1 MASVD
6 ECRQALHDL
15 ADRLDRNAETRG
27 KLDLD
32 RTLAA
37 RVTDLRTAFHGRLA
51 GGRLVD
57 IADGDD
63 PRAKIALIAASDDL
77 VALVQGRLD
86 TDIEGAV
93 SAGMDSLLVLSGI
106 SDRAELLAAPA
117 RRRPTFVAEDVTA
130 LFEPAEASDIPADVR
145 TTWTADRP

>member
-15 ADRLDRNAETRG
+15 AARLDRNAETRG
-27 KLDLD
+27 QLDFD

-57 IADGDD
+57 IVDGDD
-63 PRAKIALIAASDDL
+63 PEAKIALIAASDDL

-86 TDIEGAV
+86 VARAFASGQV
-93 SAGMDSLLVLSGI
+93 SIKANPFDLLKL
-106 SDRAELLAAPA
+106 RKLL
-117 RRRPTFVAEDVTA
+117 
-130 LFEPAEASDIPADVR
+130 
-145 TTWTADRP
+145 

>member
-6 ECRQALHDL
+6 ECRQALNDL
-15 ADRLDRNAETRG
+15 AARLDQNAETRG

-37 RVTDLRTAFHGRLA
+37 RITDLRTAFHGRLQ

-63 PRAKIALIAASDDL
+63 TRAKIVLTAASDDL
-77 VALVQGRLD
+77 VALVEGRLD
-86 TDIEGAV
+86 ITRAMAARQV
-93 SAGMDSLLVLSGI
+93 SIKANPFDLLKL
-106 SDRAELLAAPA
+106 RKLL
-117 RRRPTFVAEDVTA
+117 
-130 LFEPAEASDIPADVR
+130 
-145 TTWTADRP
+145 